1 MQKILIANSN
11 IKQCSILRNAIH
23 SAFPNWEI
31 ETAYCYSDGK
41 LLVKESIQIKKLFTL
56 FLLDK
61 QLSETQEDHS
71 GYILAKYIRKNPEY
85 FTTPM
90 LFFADT
96 LEDSINALSQYHCY
110 DFILKPF
117 SPEQI
122 VEEIHKMLF
131 TKVLKRDYLEIR
143 DTNRVVYSV
152 AYNDILYFT
161 SNAPHILT
169 IVTKDNSFNTREYSL
184 EGLLQKLGFPFIR
197 CHKKFVINKE
207 HLFYVDKYLKQL
219 EVGEYDIPIGQTYL
233 SQI

>member
-1 MQKILIANSN
+1 MQKILIVNSN
-11 IKQCSILRNAIH
+11 IKQCTILRNAIH

-31 ETAYCYSDGK
+31 ETAYCYLDGK
-41 LLVKESIQIKKLFTL
+41 LLVKESIQTKKLFTL

-61 QLSETQEDHS
+61 QLSETQEDHR
-71 GYILAKYIRKNPEY
+71 GYILAKHIRKNPKY
-85 FTTPM
+85 FITPM

-96 LEDSINALSQYHCY
+96 LEDSIYALSQYHCY
-110 DFILKPF
+110 DFILKPY
-117 SPEQI
+117 SPKQI
-122 VEEIHKMLF
+122 VEEIHQMLF

-152 AYNDILYFT
+152 PYNDILYFT

>member
-11 IKQCSILRNAIH
+11 IKQCTILRNAIY

-41 LLVKESIQIKKLFTL
+41 LLVKESIQTKKLFTL

-61 QLSETQEDHS
+61 QLSETQEDYS
-71 GYILAKYIRKNPEY
+71 GYILAKYIRKNPKY

-96 LEDSINALSQYHCY
+96 LEDSIYALSQYHCY
-110 DFILKPF
+110 DFILKPYT
-117 SPEQI
+117 PKQI
-122 VEEIHKMLF
+122 VEEIHQMLF

-143 DTNRVVYSV
+143 DTNRVIYSV